1 MSWARREVGVGDFA
15 TASGGAKPVAGEIRD
30 NLREAFV
37 AAVGAALSEMAGAEA
52 VVREVFP
59 KAPDEPLG
67 GISAVLE
74 LQSTRTGSLVLTFP
88 DPTASALASRILTG
102 VTGVVDAGLIR
113 DCVGEIANVVAGQA
127 KAMLAGTAF
136 HFTFA
141 VPKVVVG
148 DGPELRPKQG
158 QECLGISF
166 ASVLGGFTLRLCW
179 NP

>member
-1 MSWARREVGVGDFA
+1 VDVGDFA
-15 TASGGAKPVAGEIRD
+15 AASGSTKPVAEEIRD

-37 AAVGAALSEMAGAEA
+37 AAVCAALSEMAGVEV

-59 KAPDEPLG
+59 KAPDDPSA

-74 LQSTRTGSLVLTFP
+74 FQSALTGPLILTFP
-88 DPTASALASRILTG
+88 EPTASTLASRILTG
-102 VTGVVDAGLIR
+102 VTGEVDASLIR

-148 DGPELRPKQG
+148 GDPELQPKPG
-158 QECLGISF
+158 QECLGLSF
-166 ASVLGGFTLRLCW
+166 ESVLGGFTLRLCW